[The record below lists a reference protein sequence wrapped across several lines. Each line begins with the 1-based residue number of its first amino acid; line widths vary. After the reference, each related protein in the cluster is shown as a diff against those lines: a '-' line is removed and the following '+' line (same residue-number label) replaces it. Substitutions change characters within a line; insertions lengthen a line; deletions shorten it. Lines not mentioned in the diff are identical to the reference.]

1 MTEKELPKVS
11 SNLGQIFVLVGL
23 ILIYGVGTFWLSWEM
38 VTDGKFVESGD
49 PEDKIPLFIRFGVPT
64 MIIGMGIL
72 FFTVLFQRL
81 KAAKTDKY
89 IDVQI

>member
-1 MTEKELPKVS
+1 LA
-11 SNLGQIFVLVGL
+11 GL
-23 ILIYGVGTFWLSWEM
+23 ILIYGVGIFWLSWEM

-49 PEDKIPLFIRFGVPT
+49 SENKIPLFIRFGVPT
-64 MIIGMGIL
+64 LMIGIGIL
-72 FFTVLFQRL
+72 FFTVMFHRQ